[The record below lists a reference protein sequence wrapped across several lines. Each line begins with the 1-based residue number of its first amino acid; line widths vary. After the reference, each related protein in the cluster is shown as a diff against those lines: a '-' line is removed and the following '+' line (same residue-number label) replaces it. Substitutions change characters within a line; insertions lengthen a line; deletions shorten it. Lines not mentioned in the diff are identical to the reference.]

1 MNKAKARIICYGI
14 DDELKNSTDSI
25 YSTVINSTLY
35 PVPTAIAPN
44 LAPAIEGTRT
54 GVEAVNFTQRLNT
67 KRFRFSL
74 NPNIKNLKL
83 SQNARL
89 VIESIT
95 IPNVINDLYLQS
107 KCVNNVVLRLKG
119 ISNHNLWDSSSQGK
133 GNSIIFTCPILLNTQ
148 GFGRTLDTTAT
159 ANPDLITSSQKAR
172 INCDNNGYLFTNT
185 NPNMFYNF
193 SISEDFLKNGILE
206 FELIYDIGNITK
218 LTTITS
224 GGVNTLTLTNGGT
237 GYVAPVTVNFNGGG
251 GTGASATV
259 TDLTYPVGNVFFTNQ
274 GLNYTSDPTLTIS
287 APPAG
292 GTTATATPIRG
303 YPINTSA
310 GVNISNTGTG
320 YGAPPNVVFS
330 PPPPIVNATATATVA
345 GGLITGLTIT
355 DAGLG
360 YVANPIVTV
369 TGGGGINAVITAN
382 YSTTTTRITGFT
394 ITNAGTGYTTAP
406 TITITGG
413 GGITAQATV
422 NVTSGSLSG
431 FNITNAGSGYT
442 TAPTI
447 TIIPT
452 AGGTGMAISV
462 ILNTTVWVIRG
473 ATITSAGSGYL
484 TAPTLTVTGG
494 TSSTPAVGG
503 TILSNAGTIRTL
515 TLVTGGTS
523 YTTAPTLTF
532 TGSGATGTG
541 GAGTTTIIPTE
552 AHYIQTPQTLDINT
566 DKNDLESFMISMVIT
581 DEEEDDKIYNDKK
594 LLNKINRLILDKS
607 DK

>member
-320 YGAPPNVVFS
+320 YASPPTIVFS

-360 YVANPIVTV
+360 YVANP
-369 TGGGGINAVITAN
+369 
-382 YSTTTTRITGFT
+382 
-394 ITNAGTGYTTAP
+394 
-406 TITITGG
+406 ITGG

-523 YTTAPTLTF
+523 YTTAPTITF